1 MMATGETMNELER
14 KHVASAD
21 PAVGHETTD
30 ADVKP
35 ILKFLLGLGV
45 LLLLV
50 MVGMTLF
57 FNALEARFQ
66 RAGKEVSPLVD
77 TAQVP
82 PGPRL
87 QPNPADDLQRLRSW
101 EQERLAGYGW
111 VDQDTG
117 VFRIPVERAKQL
129 IVEHDEL
136 PVRRA
141 ADRGAQ
147 R

>member
-1 MMATGETMNELER
+1 MSELETN
-14 KHVASAD
+14 HHSSEGAG
-21 PAVGHETTD
+21 VGHETTD

-35 ILKFLLGLGV
+35 ILKFLLGLG
-45 LLLLV
+45 LLLVLV

-57 FNALEARFQ
+57 FNALESRFQ
-66 RAGKEVSPLVD
+66 RAGKDLSPLVD

-101 EQERLAGYGW
+101 EQERLSGYGW

-117 VFRIPVERAKQL
+117 VFRIPIERAKQL
-129 IVEHDEL
+129 IVENDVL
-136 PVRRA
+136 SVRRA
-141 ADRGAQ
+141 PDGGAS

>member
-1 MMATGETMNELER
+1 MGAGETMSELET
-14 KHVASAD
+14 KYQSPAG

-35 ILKFLLGLGV
+35 ILKFLVGLGL
-45 LLLLV
+45 LLVLV

-57 FNALEARFQ
+57 FNALESRFQ
-66 RAGKEVSPLVD
+66 RTGKEVSPLVD

-87 QPNPADDLQRLRSW
+87 QPNPADDLRRLRSW
-101 EQERLAGYGW
+101 EQQRLAGYGW

-117 VFRIPVERAKQL
+117 VFRIPIERAKQL
-129 IVEHDEL
+129 IVEHDVL

-141 ADRGAQ
+141 PAGGAPQ
-147 R
+147 